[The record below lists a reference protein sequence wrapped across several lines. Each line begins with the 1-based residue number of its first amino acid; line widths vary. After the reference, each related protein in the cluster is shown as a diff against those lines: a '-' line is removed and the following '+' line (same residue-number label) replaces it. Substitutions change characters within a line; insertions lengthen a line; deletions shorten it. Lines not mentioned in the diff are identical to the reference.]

1 MPIQQLSLSGAS
13 PYLYIASYN
22 KSKTKTGLVTINNS
36 ILNASVL
43 HQIGQNYYNEFK
55 DDFINYKTGVI
66 LCVNAPLDLNKFFQ
80 NSPPLPSGGTG
91 GTGGV
96 GFYASISNSVVFTV
110 VRMPEEFINQKG
122 NLTKDYQYGE
132 KLGILNSKETLPSV
146 NSLKQIP
153 NTPYQPS
160 APTSR
165 SLTSYDVRRDANIRG
180 RSVKTKSTSSGGG
193 VGVWS

>member
-1 MPIQQLSLSGAS
+1 MPIQTVPLSGAS

-22 KSKTKTGLVTINNS
+22 KSKTKTGLTTINNP
-36 ILNASVL
+36 ILNSAVL
-43 HQIGQNYYNEFK
+43 YQIGQNYFNEFK

-66 LCVNAPLDLNKFFQ
+66 LCVNNPFDLNKFFQ
-80 NSPPLPSGGTG
+80 GANAAPSGGTG
-91 GTGGV
+91 GSGGIGV
-96 GFYASISNSVVFTV
+96 YTYLSNSVVFTV

-132 KLGILNSKETLPSV
+132 KLGVINSKETFSSA
-146 NSLKQIP
+146 NSLYQLP
-153 NTPYQPS
+153 NTPYAPA
-160 APTSR
+160 APTKN
-165 SLTSYDVRRDANIRG
+165 SLVSYDVRRDANIRG